1 MWLCEV
7 WEGGHRSQYGHQQQG
22 FLYWVPL
29 KYKIDII
36 FIILITV
43 YSFIEIWILVFETL
57 AHSLLC
63 GVITWAPTPALR
75 VPAAGMMM
83 NEKLICQPS
92 LKLCSEMW
100 KEKSNDGD
108 KQ

>member
-1 MWLCEV
+1 MD
-7 WEGGHRSQYGHQQQG
+7 
-22 FLYWVPL
+22 
-29 KYKIDII
+29 K
-36 FIILITV
+36 
-43 YSFIEIWILVFETL
+43 LVFETL
-57 AHSLLC
+57 AHSLLS
-63 GVITWAPTPALR
+63 VVSTWAPTPALR